1 MVEYTSIPRERG
13 AEYNDLSGLEKT
25 LKKLK
30 KLLKKVLTNE
40 KGCGIITR
48 SPRKGGGEMILEN

>member
-1 MVEYTSIPRERG
+1 MVEYTSILRERG
-13 AEYNDLSGLEKT
+13 AEYSDLSGLEKT
-25 LKKLK
+25 LKKVEK
-30 KLLKKVLTNE
+30 TFEKVLTNE